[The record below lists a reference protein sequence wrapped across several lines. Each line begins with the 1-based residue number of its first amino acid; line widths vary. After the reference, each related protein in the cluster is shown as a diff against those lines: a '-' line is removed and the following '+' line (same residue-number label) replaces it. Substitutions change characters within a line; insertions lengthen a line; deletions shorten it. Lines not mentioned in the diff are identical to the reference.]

1 MFDPRS
7 LLNSRALLLAPMEDV
22 SDLPFRL
29 IRKRLGA
36 DVVFTEFISSEALI
50 RDKLRE
56 KLDIAEEERPVGIQI
71 FGGSATAMADAARIA
86 TDAGADLVDINFG
99 CPVRKVVSRDAGAAA
114 LRDLDLMRD
123 VAESVVRATHLP
135 VTAKT
140 RLGWDKEGIR
150 ITEVARLLEDCGVQ
164 ALTVHAR
171 TRKDGYKGDA
181 DWSFFPAIKEAV
193 RMPVI
198 GNGDVI
204 TPQRARLAFEESGV
218 DGIMIGR
225 GAISDPWIFQR
236 TRHYLQTGEML
247 PEPSLHERVTLLL
260 ENLRMSIE
268 YKGDERRAVLE
279 LRNMYSGYLRS
290 HRGVSKVRTDMMQM
304 TSYVDIEARLN
315 RFLQESMASEPVAI
329 HG

>member
-1 MFDPRS
+1 
-7 LLNSRALLLAPMEDV
+7 MEDV

-99 CPVRKVVSRDAGAAA
+99 CPVRKVVSKDAGAAA
-114 LRDLDLMRD
+114 LRDLDLMRHI
-123 VAESVVRATHLP
+123 AESVVRATHLP

-150 ITEVARLLEDCGVQ
+150 ITEVACLLEDCGVQ

-236 TRHYLQTGEML
+236 TRHYLETGEVL
-247 PEPSLHERVTLLL
+247 PEPSLRERVSLLL
-260 ENLRMSIE
+260 DNLRMSIE
-268 YKGDERRAVLE
+268 YKGNERRAILE

-304 TSYVDIEARLN
+304 TTYADIEARLN